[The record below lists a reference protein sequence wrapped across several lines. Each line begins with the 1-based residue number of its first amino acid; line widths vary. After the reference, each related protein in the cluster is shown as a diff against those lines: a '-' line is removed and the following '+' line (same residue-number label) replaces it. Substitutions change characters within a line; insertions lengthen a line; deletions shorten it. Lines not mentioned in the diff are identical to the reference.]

1 MKLAMIGLG
10 KMGGN
15 MATRLVQKGISVVG
29 FDRSAEV
36 VKTLEEKAKIIGA
49 TSVADALTK
58 LDGQKI
64 VWLMVPAGNPTEEQ
78 INELIPMLN
87 KGDII
92 IDGGNSN
99 YKDSQ
104 RIGKSLEE
112 KGIGF
117 MDCGTSG
124 GVCHRFH
131 PGDKPDRPRRFGLGV
146 CDFPWSESGWSKF
159 DFAIAGAHLLPRLF
173 QLQQLQRSPDR
184 NCRADH
190 EQGDRQEYSRQRS
203 CDIRLRFRAHL
214 RPRSRI
220 GT

>member
-1 MKLAMIGLG
+1 MIGLG

-29 FDRSAEV
+29 FDRSADI
-36 VKTLEEKAKIIGA
+36 VKTLEENAKIIA
-49 TSVADALTK
+49 SSSVKDAVTK
-58 LDGQKI
+58 LEGQKI
-64 VWLMVPAGNPTEEQ
+64 IWLMVPAGVATEEQ

-104 RIGKSLEE
+104 RVGKSLEE

-124 GVCHRFH
+124 GVWGLANGYCLMV
-131 PGDKPDRPRRFGLGV
+131 GAKQEVANTMKPILQALAHEDR
-146 CDFPWSESGWSKF
+146 GW
-159 DFAIAGAHLLPRLF
+159 LM
-173 QLQQLQRSPDR
+173 
-184 NCRADH
+184 
-190 EQGDRQEYSRQRS
+190 
-203 CDIRLRFRAHL
+203 
-214 RPRSRI
+214 
-220 GT
+220 

>member
-49 TSVADALTK
+49 SSVADAVAK

-64 VWLMVPAGNPTEEQ
+64 IWLMVPAGNPTEEQ
-78 INELIPMLN
+78 IKELIPMLN

-104 RIGKSLEE
+104 RIGKFLEE

-124 GVCHRFH
+124 GVWGLANGYCLMVGAKQEVADTMKPILQALAH
-131 PGDKPDRPRRFGLGV
+131 PDRGWAHVGPVGSGHFTKMIHNGIEYGMMESFAEGL
-146 CDFPWSESGWSKF
+146 E
-159 DFAIAGAHLLPRLF
+159 L
-173 QLQQLQRSPDR
+173 
-184 NCRADH
+184 
-190 EQGDRQEYSRQRS
+190 
-203 CDIRLRFRAHL
+203 
-214 RPRSRI
+214 
-220 GT
+220 